1 MKKIVILLTVLL
13 LCISG
18 CAKKEEIPAAES
30 SNNESAVAE
39 ETESHET
46 VEVDESLFD
55 VTLTFPNSFFETFD
69 STAEEFV
76 AGLQEE
82 DSRYKKV
89 VLNDDRSVS
98 VTISKSDYRQMMI
111 EMEESVNESLQ
122 EIIDDENFSVTSIEH
137 NKNFS
142 EFNVKLSGNELGFSD
157 SLLVLS
163 FTMLGGFYQMFN
175 GDEDPKIIVNFIG
188 ADGTLIETWNSS
200 EMK

>member
-30 SNNESAVAE
+30 SNNESAAAE